1 MCWLILYYQQEKQ
14 ETSEKS
20 KSKSAATAN
29 LRRRRALFR
38 KPLSYLEPLK
48 FTAWKNQTPKPLD
61 LISTFFFDF
70 AILRFGQIRPPPS
83 RLHAFTPHTGW

>member
-1 MCWLILYYQQEKQ
+1 MGDKLPSPAAALAIL
-14 ETSEKS
+14 
-20 KSKSAATAN
+20 A
-29 LRRRRALFR
+29 RRRALFR